1 MPERPNDRL
10 LTEAEA
16 AMHIAFP
23 GSQVVMTCDRD
34 EADPLVAFV
43 VTRNDGSRREL
54 TVRYSTLQG
63 PSADPMLGL
72 VSAMALEFIKPDP
85 DPVPSGPRKSKD
97 LGALVPPGYF
107 TWADVD
113 RLRGAGRAD
122 EAAAAEL
129 ADRLAASLP
138 PRN

>member
-1 MPERPNDRL
+1 MPEHPYDRL

-23 GSQVVMTCDRD
+23 GSQVVVTCDRD
-34 EADPLVAFV
+34 QTDPLVAFT
-43 VTRNDGSRREL
+43 VTRSDGSRRLL
-54 TVRYSTLQG
+54 TVRYATLEG

-72 VSAMALEFIKPDP
+72 VSSMALEFIKPDP
-85 DPVPSGPRKSKD
+85 DPPPSGARKSKD

-113 RLRGAGRAD
+113 RLRGPGRAD
-122 EAAAAEL
+122 PAAAAEL
-129 ADRLAASLP
+129 ADRLAAILP
-138 PRN
+138 PRA